1 MNQNEISDKRLIKA
15 FKGIT
20 FSNFKKTEAKKEL
33 LNNLAAGKIE
43 PSCYWA
49 AEFICAGHF
58 LDVWDIFL
66 LFIGKN
72 IHIGNPKLPIY
83 IDMRI
88 DDFKSI
94 LNNGYTDNLLKMR
107 NNNKIRKLFAEVIC
121 VICLSKK
128 KHSFDN
134 IKIQKEDFNVTKLSH
149 KLKAKNI
156 SYASKIFMKEDPK
169 ELFIAINEFY
179 WNLLSGQKNGT
190 EACFWF

>member
-33 LNNLAAGKIE
+33 LNNLSAGKIE

-88 DDFKSI
+88 NDFKNI
-94 LNNGYTDNLLKMR
+94 LNNGYSDNLLKMR

-121 VICLSKK
+121 VICL
-128 KHSFDN
+128 
-134 IKIQKEDFNVTKLSH
+134 IKEKTLI
-149 KLKAKNI
+149 
-156 SYASKIFMKEDPK
+156 
-169 ELFIAINEFY
+169 
-179 WNLLSGQKNGT
+179 
-190 EACFWF
+190 

>member
-1 MNQNEISDKRLIKA
+1 M
-15 FKGIT
+15 
-20 FSNFKKTEAKKEL
+20 
-33 LNNLAAGKIE
+33 
-43 PSCYWA
+43 
-49 AEFICAGHF
+49 CAGHF

-88 DDFKSI
+88 NDFKSI

-107 NNNKIRKLFAEVIC
+107 NNDKIRKLFAEVIC

-179 WNLLSGQKNGT
+179 WNLLSSQKMAQKLVTG
-190 EACFWF
+190 

>member
-33 LNNLAAGKIE
+33 LNNLSAGKIE

-49 AEFICAGHF
+49 AEYICAGHF

-88 DDFKSI
+88 NDFKNI
-94 LNNGYTDNLLKMR
+94 LNTGYTDNLLKMR

-121 VICLSKK
+121 VLCQSKK

-134 IKIQKEDFNVTKLSH
+134 IKIHKDDFNVTKLSH

-179 WNLLSGQKNGT
+179 WNLLHSQKNGT
-190 EACFWF
+190 EA

>member
-1 MNQNEISDKRLIKA
+1 M
-15 FKGIT
+15 FGI
-20 FSNFKKTEAKKEL
+20 FS
-33 LNNLAAGKIE
+33 
-43 PSCYWA
+43 
-49 AEFICAGHF
+49 
-58 LDVWDIFL
+58 

-83 IDMRI
+83 IEMRI

-107 NNNKIRKLFAEVIC
+107 NNDKIRKLFAEVIC

-156 SYASKIFMKEDPK
+156 SYASKI
-169 ELFIAINEFY
+169 L
-179 WNLLSGQKNGT
+179 
-190 EACFWF
+190 

>member
-33 LNNLAAGKIE
+33 LNNLSAGKIE

-107 NNNKIRKLFAEVIC
+107 NNDKIRKLFSEVIC

-156 SYASKIFMKEDPK
+156 SYAS
-169 ELFIAINEFY
+169 
-179 WNLLSGQKNGT
+179 QK
-190 EACFWF
+190 FL

>member
-20 FSNFKKTEAKKEL
+20 FSNFKKSDAKKEL
-33 LNNLAAGKIE
+33 LNNLSAGKIE
-43 PSCYWA
+43 PSCYWVG
-49 AEFICAGHF
+49 EFICAGHF

-88 DDFKSI
+88 NDFKNI

-107 NNNKIRKLFAEVIC
+107 NNKKIRKLFAEVIC
-121 VICLSKK
+121 IICLSRK

-134 IKIQKEDFNVTKLSH
+134 IKINKEDFNVTKLSH
-149 KLKAKNI
+149 KLKAKDI
-156 SYASKIFMKEDPK
+156 SYGTKIFMKEDPK
-169 ELFIAINEFY
+169 
-179 WNLLSGQKNGT
+179 
-190 EACFWF
+190 

>member
-33 LNNLAAGKIE
+33 LNNLSAGKIE

-49 AEFICAGHF
+49 AEYICAGHF

-72 IHIGNPKLPIY
+72 IH
-83 IDMRI
+83 MRI
-88 DDFKSI
+88 NDFKNI

-107 NNNKIRKLFAEVIC
+107 NNDKIRKLFAEVIC
-121 VICLSKK
+121 VLCLSKK

-134 IKIQKEDFNVTKLSH
+134 IKIHKEDFNVTKLSH

-179 WNLLSGQKNGT
+179 WNLLFSQKKLYQHT
-190 EACFWF
+190 E

>member
-1 MNQNEISDKRLIKA
+1 
-15 FKGIT
+15 
-20 FSNFKKTEAKKEL
+20 
-33 LNNLAAGKIE
+33 
-43 PSCYWA
+43 
-49 AEFICAGHF
+49 
-58 LDVWDIFL
+58 
-66 LFIGKN
+66 
-72 IHIGNPKLPIY
+72 
-83 IDMRI
+83 MRI
-88 DDFKSI
+88 DDFKNI

-121 VICLSKK
+121 VICQSKK

-179 WNLLSGQKNGT
+179 WNLLASQKNGT
-190 EACFWF
+190 EACYWLEWITGLKTPVKKKKEIYL